1 MSHRRLI
8 PLEKHT
14 CLGCDKLFIPT
25 RTNQYYCPGDMTCK
39 NKTRKQRRRDESEV
53 SHEQRHWNSVVEGVA
68 MPREEK
74 MKSLAWELL

>member
-8 PLEKHT
+8 PLEKRT

-25 RTNQYYCPGDMTCK
+25 RTNQYYCTGDITCK
-39 NKTRKQRRRDESEV
+39 QQARNARRVKGQELTREEV
-53 SHEQRHWNSVVEGVA
+53 EWYKHVVGL
-68 MPREEK
+68 PLLSEEK